1 MTRVIALEGLPFS
14 GKSTSIEAASDH
26 NSSIV
31 TVPEYHDLDHL
42 VGGLDYNEL
51 PLSSEMQ
58 LELVLL
64 SLPRD
69 RGAQM
74 AVRTR
79 GPSHSLVMLDRC
91 HISIIAYALAIDS
104 EKSLETA
111 REPS

>member
-14 GKSTSIEAASDH
+14 GKSTSIEAASNH

-42 VGGLDYNEL
+42 VGGFNYNEL

-58 LELVLL
+58 LNAL

-79 GPSHSLVMLDRC
+79 GPSQFTRDARQVSHFDHRLRTSDRQ
-91 HISIIAYALAIDS
+91 
-104 EKSLETA
+104 
-111 REPS
+111 